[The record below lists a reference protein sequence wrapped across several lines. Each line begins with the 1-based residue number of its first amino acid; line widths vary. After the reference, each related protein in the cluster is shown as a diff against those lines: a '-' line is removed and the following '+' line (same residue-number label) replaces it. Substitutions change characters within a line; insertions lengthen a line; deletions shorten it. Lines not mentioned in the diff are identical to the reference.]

1 LIQARFQAT
10 LVCVGRRQGTE
21 HHMQNRELDFR
32 VFAREACPVI
42 DVQAG
47 TAVFQL
53 GEPGATMY
61 VILSGRIDM
70 VNGDRVIES
79 LGAQEAFGMMSL
91 IDALPRT
98 ATAQVTEDAQ
108 LAVIDRKK
116 YQFMLHE
123 LPSFAIFLIQTL
135 ANRVRSTARAL

>member
-1 LIQARFQAT
+1 
-10 LVCVGRRQGTE
+10 
-21 HHMQNRELDFR
+21 MQNRELDFR

-42 DVQAG
+42 DIRAG
-47 TAVFQL
+47 ATVFQL

-79 LGAQEAFGMMSL
+79 LGVEAAFGMMSL
-91 IDALPRT
+91 IDTLPRT

>member
-1 LIQARFQAT
+1 
-10 LVCVGRRQGTE
+10 
-21 HHMQNRELDFR
+21 MQNRELDFR

-47 TAVFQL
+47 TSVFQL

-79 LGAQEAFGMMSL
+79 LGAQQAFGMMSL

>member
-1 LIQARFQAT
+1 
-10 LVCVGRRQGTE
+10 
-21 HHMQNRELDFR
+21 MQNRELDFR

-47 TAVFQL
+47 TSVFQL

-70 VNGDRVIES
+70 VNGDKVIES

-91 IDALPRT
+91 IDTLPRT
-98 ATAQVTEDAQ
+98 ATALVTEDAQ

-135 ANRVRSTARAL
+135 ANRVRSTARALYRHPEEPRLARRLEG

>member
-1 LIQARFQAT
+1 VLSGDAGGFNAHWT
-10 LVCVGRRQGTE
+10 TE

-42 DVQAG
+42 DVRAG
-47 TAVFQL
+47 TTVFQL
-53 GEPGATMY
+53 GEPGASMY

-79 LGAQEAFGMMSL
+79 LGAQQAFGMMSL

-123 LPSFAIFLIQTL
+123 LPSFAVFLIQTL

>member
-1 LIQARFQAT
+1 
-10 LVCVGRRQGTE
+10 
-21 HHMQNRELDFR
+21 MQNRELDFR

-42 DVQAG
+42 DIQAG
-47 TAVFQL
+47 TTVFQL
-53 GEPGATMY
+53 GEPGTTMY

-98 ATAQVTEDAQ
+98 ATALVSEDAQ

>member
-1 LIQARFQAT
+1 
-10 LVCVGRRQGTE
+10 
-21 HHMQNRELDFR
+21 MQNRELDFR

-47 TAVFQL
+47 TTVFQL

-61 VILSGRIDM
+61 VILAGRIDM

>member
-1 LIQARFQAT
+1 
-10 LVCVGRRQGTE
+10 
-21 HHMQNRELDFR
+21 MQNRELDFR
-32 VFAREACPVI
+32 VFAREACRVI
-42 DVQAG
+42 DVPAG
-47 TAVFQL
+47 ETVFHM

-61 VILSGRIDM
+61 VILTGRIDM
-70 VNGDRVIES
+70 VNVDRLIES

-91 IDALPRT
+91 IDTLPRS
-98 ATAQVTEDAQ
+98 ATARVSEDAQ

-123 LPSFAIFLIQTL
+123 LPSFAVFLIQTL

>member
-1 LIQARFQAT
+1 
-10 LVCVGRRQGTE
+10 
-21 HHMQNRELDFR
+21 MQPREMDFR

-42 DVQAG
+42 EVKAG
-47 TAVFQL
+47 DTVFQL
-53 GEPGATMY
+53 GEKGATMY
-61 VILSGRIDM
+61 VILVGRIDM
-70 VNGDRVIES
+70 MNGDRLIES

-91 IDALPRT
+91 IDALPRS
-98 ATAQVTEDAQ
+98 ATAKVAEDAQ

>member
-1 LIQARFQAT
+1 
-10 LVCVGRRQGTE
+10 
-21 HHMQNRELDFR
+21 MQNRELDFR

-42 DVQAG
+42 DVRAG
-47 TAVFQL
+47 TTVFQL
-53 GEPGATMY
+53 GKPGATMY

-79 LGAQEAFGMMSL
+79 LGTEAAFGMMSL
-91 IDALPRT
+91 IDTLPRT
-98 ATAQVTEDAQ
+98 ATALVTEDAQ

>member
-1 LIQARFQAT
+1 
-10 LVCVGRRQGTE
+10 
-21 HHMQNRELDFR
+21 MQNRELDFR

-47 TAVFQL
+47 TTVFQL

-70 VNGDRVIES
+70 INGDRVIES

-98 ATAQVTEDAQ
+98 ATAQVAEDAQ

>member
-1 LIQARFQAT
+1 
-10 LVCVGRRQGTE
+10 
-21 HHMQNRELDFR
+21 MQNRELDFR

-42 DVQAG
+42 DVRAG
-47 TAVFQL
+47 ATVFQL

-91 IDALPRT
+91 IDTLPRT
-98 ATAQVTEDAQ
+98 ATALVSEDAQ

>member
-1 LIQARFQAT
+1 
-10 LVCVGRRQGTE
+10 
-21 HHMQNRELDFR
+21 MQNRELDFR
-32 VFAREACPVI
+32 VFARETCPVI

-47 TAVFQL
+47 TAVFQM
-53 GEPGATMY
+53 GEPGTTMY
-61 VILSGRIDM
+61 VVLSGRIDM

-79 LGAQEAFGMMSL
+79 LGAQAAFGMMSL

-98 ATAQVTEDAQ
+98 ATALVTEDAR

>member
-1 LIQARFQAT
+1 
-10 LVCVGRRQGTE
+10 
-21 HHMQNRELDFR
+21 MQNRELDFR

-42 DVQAG
+42 DVKAG
-47 TAVFQL
+47 STVFQL

-70 VNGDRVIES
+70 VNGDRLIES

-98 ATAQVTEDAQ
+98 ATALVSEDAQ

>member
-1 LIQARFQAT
+1 
-10 LVCVGRRQGTE
+10 
-21 HHMQNRELDFR
+21 MQNRELDFR
-32 VFAREACPVI
+32 VFAREACPV
-42 DVQAG
+42 VEVRAG
-47 TAVFQL
+47 STVFQL

-79 LGAQEAFGMMSL
+79 LGAQQAFGMMSL

-98 ATAQVTEDAQ
+98 ATALVSEDAQ

>member
-1 LIQARFQAT
+1 
-10 LVCVGRRQGTE
+10 
-21 HHMQNRELDFR
+21 MQNRELDFR

-42 DVQAG
+42 DVPAG
-47 TAVFQL
+47 DTVFHL

-70 VNGDRVIES
+70 VNGDRLIES

-91 IDALPRT
+91 IDTLPRT

-108 LAVIDRKK
+108 LAVIDQKK

-123 LPSFAIFLIQTL
+123 LPSFAVFLIQTL
-135 ANRVRSTARAL
+135 ANRVRSSARAL

>member
-1 LIQARFQAT
+1 
-10 LVCVGRRQGTE
+10 
-21 HHMQNRELDFR
+21 MQNRELDFR

-47 TAVFQL
+47 ATVFQQ

-70 VNGDRVIES
+70 VNGDKVIES

-98 ATAQVTEDAQ
+98 ATALVSEDAQ
-108 LAVIDRKK
+108 LAVIAARNI
-116 YQFMLHE
+116 
-123 LPSFAIFLIQTL
+123 SSCCT
-135 ANRVRSTARAL
+135 SCRALRSS

>member
-1 LIQARFQAT
+1 
-10 LVCVGRRQGTE
+10 
-21 HHMQNRELDFR
+21 MQNRELDFR

-47 TAVFQL
+47 NTVFQL
-53 GEPGATMY
+53 GESGATMY

-79 LGAQEAFGMMSL
+79 LGAQQAFGMMSL
-91 IDALPRT
+91 IDTLPRT
-98 ATAQVTEDAQ
+98 ATALVSEDAQ

-123 LPSFAIFLIQTL
+123 LPSFAVFLIQTL

>member
-1 LIQARFQAT
+1 MR
-10 LVCVGRRQGTE
+10 GRD
-21 HHMQNRELDFR
+21 LDFR
-32 VFAREACPVI
+32 IFAREACPVI
-42 DVQAG
+42 DVPAG
-47 TAVFQL
+47 ETVFHL

-70 VNGDRVIES
+70 LNGDRLIES
-79 LGAQEAFGMMSL
+79 LGAQQAFGMMSL
-91 IDALPRT
+91 IDTLPRS
-98 ATAQVTEDAQ
+98 ATARVSEDAQ

-123 LPSFAIFLIQTL
+123 LPSFAAFIIQTL

>member
-1 LIQARFQAT
+1 
-10 LVCVGRRQGTE
+10 
-21 HHMQNRELDFR
+21 MQNRELDFR

-47 TAVFQL
+47 SAVFQL
-53 GEPGATMY
+53 GEPGAAMY

-70 VNGDRVIES
+70 INGDRVIES

-98 ATAQVTEDAQ
+98 ATALVSEDAQ

>member
-1 LIQARFQAT
+1 
-10 LVCVGRRQGTE
+10 
-21 HHMQNRELDFR
+21 MQNRELDFR

-42 DVQAG
+42 DIHAG
-47 TAVFQL
+47 TTVFQL
-53 GEPGATMY
+53 GEPGSTMY

-70 VNGDRVIES
+70 VNGDKVIES

-98 ATAQVTEDAQ
+98 ATALVSEDVQ

>member
-1 LIQARFQAT
+1 
-10 LVCVGRRQGTE
+10 
-21 HHMQNRELDFR
+21 MQNRELDFR
-32 VFAREACPVI
+32 VFAREARQVI

-47 TAVFQL
+47 TTVFQL
-53 GEPGATMY
+53 GEPGAAMY

-70 VNGDRVIES
+70 VNGDKVIES

-98 ATAQVTEDAQ
+98 ATALVTEDAQ

>member
-1 LIQARFQAT
+1 
-10 LVCVGRRQGTE
+10 
-21 HHMQNRELDFR
+21 MQNRELDFR

-42 DVQAG
+42 DIQAG
-47 TAVFQL
+47 TTVFQL
-53 GEPGATMY
+53 GEPGSTMY

-70 VNGDRVIES
+70 VNGDKVIES
-79 LGAQEAFGMMSL
+79 LEAQEAFGMMSL
-91 IDALPRT
+91 IDTLPRT
-98 ATAQVTEDAQ
+98 ATALVREDAQ

>member
-1 LIQARFQAT
+1 
-10 LVCVGRRQGTE
+10 
-21 HHMQNRELDFR
+21 MQNRELDFR

-47 TAVFQL
+47 ATVFQL

-70 VNGDRVIES
+70 VNGDKVIES

-98 ATAQVTEDAQ
+98 ATALVSENAQ

-123 LPSFAIFLIQTL
+123 LPSFAIFLIHTL

>member
-1 LIQARFQAT
+1 
-10 LVCVGRRQGTE
+10 
-21 HHMQNRELDFR
+21 MQNRELDFR
-32 VFAREACPVI
+32 VFAREACPAI

-47 TAVFQL
+47 STVFQL

-70 VNGDRVIES
+70 INGDKVIES
-79 LGAQEAFGMMSL
+79 LGAQQAFGMMSL
-91 IDALPRT
+91 IDTLPRT
-98 ATAQVTEDAQ
+98 ATALVSEDAQ

-123 LPSFAIFLIQTL
+123 LPSFAVFLIQTL

>member
-1 LIQARFQAT
+1 
-10 LVCVGRRQGTE
+10 
-21 HHMQNRELDFR
+21 MQNRELDFR
-32 VFAREACPVI
+32 VFAREACPVV
-42 DVQAG
+42 DVPAG
-47 TAVFQL
+47 TTVFQL
-53 GEPGATMY
+53 GEPGTTMY